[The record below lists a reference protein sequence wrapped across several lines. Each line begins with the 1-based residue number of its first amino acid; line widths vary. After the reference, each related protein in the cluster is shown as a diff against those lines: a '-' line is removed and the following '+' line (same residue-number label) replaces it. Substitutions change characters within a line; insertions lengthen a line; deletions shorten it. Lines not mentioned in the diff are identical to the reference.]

1 MNRFLSLLLLLCV
14 VSACSSRTEYARV
27 SEQPAPNNTININT
41 ASVAELERLPYIGRT
56 TAEAIVAHR
65 DQHGAF
71 RRPEQIMLI
80 RGVSERRY
88 HEIRHLITTR

>member
-1 MNRFLSLLLLLCV
+1 MNRFLSLFLSLCV
-14 VSACSSRTEYARV
+14 VSACSSRIEHARV
-27 SEQPAPNNTININT
+27 SQQPAANNTININT
-41 ASVAELERLPYIGRT
+41 APVTDLERLPYIGRT

-71 RRPEQIMLI
+71 RRPEEVMLI